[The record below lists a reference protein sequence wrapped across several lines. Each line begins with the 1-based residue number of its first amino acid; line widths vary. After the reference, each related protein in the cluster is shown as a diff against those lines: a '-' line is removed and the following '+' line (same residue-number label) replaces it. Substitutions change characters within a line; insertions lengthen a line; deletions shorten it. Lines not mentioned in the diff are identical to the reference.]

1 MAIAPIIVTSFPKS
15 GLHLLAQMMRP
26 LAEPSPLFGGYYSER
41 QMTTHENGGWGPGLR
56 SDTDVLKDLND
67 LQDGEQVWGHL
78 AAIESVAGFLEDMG
92 WPVIFLHRDLRDVA
106 VSMAYHIESDD
117 DQNFPHPRKWTYRA
131 LPSHERRIQAVIEG
145 YAGWPSLR
153 DWYRQYA
160 AWERLPWVLTLTYG
174 MLRGAVNASAIRI
187 LEYLR
192 ERTGEAWSAGIEDDM
207 VGSILTSGS
216 PTFRAGRV
224 GDWEQEFDGPLRTL
238 AERELA

>member
-1 MAIAPIIVTSFPKS
+1 MALAPIIVTSFPKS

-26 LAEPSPLFGGYYSER
+26 LAEPSPVFGGYYSER

-56 SDTDVLKDLND
+56 RETEVLKDLND

-78 AAIESVAGFLEDMG
+78 AATEPIAGFLEDMG

-106 VSMAYHIESDD
+106 VSMAYHIESCDER
-117 DQNFPHPRKWTYRA
+117 NFPHPRKWTYRA
-131 LPSHERRIQAVIEG
+131 LPCHERRIQAVIEG

-160 AWERLPWVLTLTYG
+160 AWERLPWVLTLDFE
-174 MLRGAVNASAIRI
+174 MLREVPNASAIRI

-192 ERTGEAWSAGIEDDM
+192 ERTREVWPAGLEDDM
-207 VGSILTSGS
+207 VESILPEGS

-224 GDWEQEFDGPLRTL
+224 GDWKQEFDSSL
-238 AERELA
+238 RELAVRELA